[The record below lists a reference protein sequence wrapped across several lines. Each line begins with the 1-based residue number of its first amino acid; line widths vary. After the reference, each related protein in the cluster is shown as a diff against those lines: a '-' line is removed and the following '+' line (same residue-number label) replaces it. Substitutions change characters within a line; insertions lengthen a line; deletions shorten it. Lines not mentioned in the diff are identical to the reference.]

1 MARAKSGVL
10 PFHTVT
16 SGNLQAPKPGEPE
29 KPLGH
34 NFPSPDAL
42 LQASLIARAALD
54 PDVSINPPWKVSLVY
69 GMPCA
74 VYYQFPAAYYLAAR
88 FPEDFE
94 SAVLHAVNGGGQN
107 LARAMLTGALA
118 GARVGLAGI
127 PQRLIDGLEDSAA
140 VVALAKAVAAQ
151 VVARGVEGS
160 AVAGK

>member
-1 MARAKSGVL
+1 MPKQPAAPAVRATTARRSLRIATWNINSVRL
-10 PFHTVT
+10 RHP
-16 SGNLQAPKPGEPE
+16 
-29 KPLGH
+29 
-34 NFPSPDAL
+34 
-42 LQASLIARAALD
+42 LIAGIVAALD